1 MSFCISNTSLWYLYH
16 IQTKNSWKYTLHTF
30 FHTESSYVDSS
41 YDDSSIFDRDD
52 SLRENGTL
60 SGETRHQ
67 FSVQKRSNA
76 NSVTLFQ
83 IHHCDIYIIYK
94 QKIAEN
100 IHYIH
105 FSIQIVLISDK
116 NWPKP
121 LLNRDF
127 KWNINGTLSGETRHQ
142 FAVQKRSNANS
153 VTLPS
158 TNSKNQTMKAG
169 NII

>member
-1 MSFCISNTSLWYLYH
+1 LKSLNEHQIILPAY
-16 IQTKNSWKYTLHTF
+16 
-30 FHTESSYVDSS
+30 ESSYVDSS

-60 SGETRHQ
+60 SGDTRHQ
-67 FSVQKRSNA
+67 FSV
-76 NSVTLFQ
+76 
-83 IHHCDIYIIYK
+83 HHCDIYIIYK

-121 LLNRDF
+121 FFNRDF
-127 KWNINGTLSGETRHQ
+127 KWNILAFNDMSYDDDSVFERDESLIENGNLS
-142 FAVQKRSNANS
+142 VLKRSN
-153 VTLPS
+153 LKS
-158 TNSKNQTMKAG
+158 TNQTIKTG
-169 NII
+169 NIIQLMTFN